1 MIGVPNSTNYQQVF
15 GFSNSPEIPFGSQ
28 NSGFLDQRF
37 ALQWVQQNIAAF
49 GGDPARV
56 TIFGES
62 AGGESVK
69 QLLAHP
75 PSPRP
80 FSAAILQSQNTG
92 FVGNGLVSYTLTLA
106 NFNCTDIACLRD
118 IDAMV
123 IKGYIEKN
131 SLVFPPVNGDGTSID
146 DVRPSIVK
154 KKWARVP
161 TFFGSNLNE
170 ARFLLAI
177 AGLNNDT
184 AAVDGA
190 FTGVGITD
198 PKLRQSILAAYAAK
212 GIKDPYIVADR

>member
-1 MIGVPNSTNYQQVF
+1 M
-15 GFSNSPEIPFGSQ
+15 
-28 NSGFLDQRF
+28 
-37 ALQWVQQNIAAF
+37 QQNIAAF
-49 GGDPARV
+49 GGDPSRV

-69 QLLAHP
+69 QLLANP

-80 FSAAILQSQNTG
+80 FSAATLQSQNTG

-106 NFNCTDIACLRD
+106 NFNCTDIACLRN
-118 IDAMV
+118 IDAMA
-123 IKGYIEKN
+123 IKSYIEKN

-146 DVRPSIVK
+146 DVRPSIEK
-154 KKWARVP
+154 KKWACVP
-161 TFFGSNLNE
+161 AFFGSNLNE

-190 FTGVGITD
+190 FVGVGITD
-198 PKLRQSILAAYAAK
+198 PKLRKSILAVYAAR
-212 GIKDPYIVADR
+212 GIKESYLVADRCVPSHPLLMVNTYELTCLLVF